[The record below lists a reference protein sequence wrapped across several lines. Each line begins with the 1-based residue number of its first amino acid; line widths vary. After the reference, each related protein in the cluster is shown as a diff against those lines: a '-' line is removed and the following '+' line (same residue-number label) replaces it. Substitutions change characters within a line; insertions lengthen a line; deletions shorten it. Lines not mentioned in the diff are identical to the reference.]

1 MVRSYSFPRRIA
13 LLVCGFI
20 ALGYS
25 SSLLAADVAS
35 FATGGYARGIR
46 SEELMGKMS
55 NGTGKLTKEEWID
68 FHEKIFVMLD
78 KKKTG
83 FIDASEY
90 VSATG
95 GDVVTFATGGYARG
109 LRSKEMMDKIDTDG
123 DGKIS
128 HAEFMT
134 YLTKIFDMMDTN
146 PAHKGMITKEEVMFS
161 TGGYNRG

>member
-1 MVRSYSFPRRIA
+1 MVKSHSFPSRIA
-13 LLVCGFI
+13 LLICGFI

-25 SSLLAADVAS
+25 NVLLAADVAS

-55 NGTGKLTKEEWID
+55 NGTGKLTKQEWID
-68 FHEKIFVMLD
+68 FHEKIFAMLD

-128 HAEFMT
+128 HAEFMA

-146 PAHKGMITKEEVMFS
+146 PAHKGMITKEEVMFA

>member
-1 MVRSYSFPRRIA
+1 MDRFSREDICDAR
-13 LLVCGFI
+13 
-20 ALGYS
+20 
-25 SSLLAADVAS
+25 
-35 FATGGYARGIR
+35 FA
-46 SEELMGKMS
+46 
-55 NGTGKLTKEEWID
+55 
-68 FHEKIFVMLD
+68 MLD

-83 FIDASEY
+83 FIDAHEY
-90 VSATG
+90 VSSTG

-128 HAEFMT
+128 HAEFMA

>member
-1 MVRSYSFPRRIA
+1 MVRSYSSHRRIA

-20 ALGYS
+20 AFGYS
-25 SSLLAADVAS
+25 SLLLAADVAS

-55 NGTGKLTKEEWID
+55 NGTGKLTREEWID
-68 FHEKIFVMLD
+68 FHEKIFAMLD

-83 FIDASEY
+83 SIDASEY

-128 HAEFMT
+128 HAEFIA

-146 PAHKGMITKEEVMFS
+146 PAHKGMITKEEVMFA
-161 TGGYNRG
+161 TGGNNRG

>member
-1 MVRSYSFPRRIA
+1 MVNSYPFRRRIA

-20 ALGYS
+20 ALGCS
-25 SSLLAADVAS
+25 SVLLAADVAS

-55 NGTGKLTKEEWID
+55 NGTGKLTKAEWID

-83 FIDASEY
+83 DIDAAEY
-90 VSATG
+90 ISATG

-109 LRSKEMMDKIDTDG
+109 LRSKEMMDKIDTDH
-123 DGKIS
+123 DGRIS
-128 HAEFMT
+128 HDEFMT
-134 YLTKIFDMMDTN
+134 YLSKIFDMMDTN
-146 PAHKGMITKEEVMFS
+146 PAHKGMITKEEVMFA
-161 TGGYNRG
+161 TGGNNRG